1 MPSSIQVDQ
10 KFLVKSTLYTIFGT
24 MLKVV
29 SPLLTIVI
37 ARFFGKEAFGI
48 YVSTQLWVLTL
59 SRLAVL
65 GLDKGLNWFIPQN
78 KLYGRPLYLGLPSS
92 LRWATLLA
100 TAMAALIILAA
111 TLGLHRLFSGLA
123 GLSAF
128 EISLYIISL
137 VPWVWIHI
145 FAGAS
150 EGNRKPQHKILI
162 NEFAVYSFA
171 PIVSLILY
179 AFGMRGIALPIGL
192 IVANIAGA
200 IAYLPLMKQQF
211 PEAKLL
217 QKEKMPKELFNY
229 SLPFG
234 VSEVITSLLMR
245 VDLWMVLALLGP
257 AKAGVYAVMVTISNG
272 LRTIRASFN
281 PILLPVVAEMNQY
294 RLENDL
300 KPVFTYCVM
309 MLTMIQLAIG
319 FFIVLF
325 PAETM
330 MIAGRDYVMQPEVLG
345 ILLLGNLVNGF
356 FGLSGTVIVGLGKS
370 GAIMKMNIVTLAIA
384 LVSNRLLIPL
394 WGIAGAAISSALYQL
409 VQSIWMNL
417 YMVKLVKWPYGKA
430 LWAQGGWVIVLIA
443 LYIAT
448 FTLIEL
454 LLWQKIVLF
463 VVAIAGLGI
472 TFLLQ
477 KETRSAKGGSVPPPT
492 HAA

>member
-1 MPSSIQVDQ
+1 
-10 KFLVKSTLYTIFGT
+10 
-24 MLKVV
+24 
-29 SPLLTIVI
+29 
-37 ARFFGKEAFGI
+37 
-48 YVSTQLWVLTL
+48 
-59 SRLAVL
+59 
-65 GLDKGLNWFIPQN
+65 
-78 KLYGRPLYLGLPSS
+78 
-92 LRWATLLA
+92 
-100 TAMAALIILAA
+100 
-111 TLGLHRLFSGLA
+111 
-123 GLSAF
+123 
-128 EISLYIISL
+128 
-137 VPWVWIHI
+137 
-145 FAGAS
+145 
-150 EGNRKPQHKILI
+150 
-162 NEFAVYSFA
+162 
-171 PIVSLILY
+171 
-179 AFGMRGIALPIGL
+179 
-192 IVANIAGA
+192 
-200 IAYLPLMKQQF
+200 
-211 PEAKLL
+211 
-217 QKEKMPKELFNY
+217 
-229 SLPFG
+229 
-234 VSEVITSLLMR
+234 
-245 VDLWMVLALLGP
+245 
-257 AKAGVYAVMVTISNG
+257 
-272 LRTIRASFN
+272 
-281 PILLPVVAEMNQY
+281 
-294 RLENDL
+294 
-300 KPVFTYCVM
+300 M